1 MVLRTF
7 GRCRENDKLGG
18 FEMKKLLLT
27 VLLVITI
34 SCSTYYEK
42 FQQECKQYKVV
53 KKLKSKSSKKIYLK
67 FENGSTHEVSPIL
80 KYEDIEENHKLKK
93 CVF

>member
-1 MVLRTF
+1 
-7 GRCRENDKLGG
+7 
-18 FEMKKLLLT
+18 MKIFLLLE
-27 VLLVITI
+27 LLVITI

-42 FQQECKQYKVV
+42 FQQECRQYKVI

-67 FENGSTHEVSPIL
+67 FENGSIHEISPIL

-93 CVF
+93 CDF

>member
-1 MVLRTF
+1 
-7 GRCRENDKLGG
+7 
-18 FEMKKLLLT
+18 MKKLLLT

-42 FQQECKQYKVV
+42 FQRECKRYKVI
-53 KKLKSKSSKKIYLK
+53 KKLKSKTSKKVYLK
-67 FENGSTHEVSPIL
+67 FENGSIYEVSPIM